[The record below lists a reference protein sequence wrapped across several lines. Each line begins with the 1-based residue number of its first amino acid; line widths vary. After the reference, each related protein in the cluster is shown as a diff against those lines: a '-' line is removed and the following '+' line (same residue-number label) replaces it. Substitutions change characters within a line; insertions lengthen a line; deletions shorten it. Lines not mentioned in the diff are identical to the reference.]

1 VRYVLDTNVYFHA
14 LDKPYVPRPISA
26 CPAASRSAHFFSSVV
41 GLELVQGARGDI
53 GRARIGEASLIVRT
67 ARRIGAIIVTE
78 NVADFDTAQLI
89 EASV

>member
-1 VRYVLDTNVYFHA
+1 
-14 LDKPYVPRPISA
+14 
-26 CPAASRSAHFFSSVV
+26 
-41 GLELVQGARGDI
+41 
-53 GRARIGEASLIVRT
+53 LIVRT